1 MADKKINEF
10 DDLFSDAPT
19 KAPAA
24 VEKAPVIVE
33 DERSAS
39 PEKNEFDDLFITPA
53 TDKSSS
59 SSKDSSSDKSV
70 AAAVGA
76 GYGAYKGLRKTVP
89 TIDNAYTRWAE
100 RTYGLPAGS
109 LSEAIALRDPSM
121 PMTEAQANKA
131 VASKYFGPAGA
142 ETRLPAGAAGNM
154 PFNYAK
160 SAGLTDIEAGQAL
173 DMTKQE
179 GGTHDLATKR
189 RVALSGLSQTNPT
202 YRESPEHGGL
212 MVNTSVG
219 SGPRFTPEPYPDV
232 WYNTRGGWRTPPP
245 WSELSQADSPY
256 HHHRGPSGPKQT
268 ASPLPTAPVASVQE
282 SSVLDQVAKKL
293 GKANTASRG
302 AQYAAGAG
310 RGALG
315 GGMTAL
321 QAYNMYRNYL
331 AGRSPDATEVASL
344 VGGPMAAFG
353 GKILGPVGAAL
364 QIPYGIAHRKE
375 IYEGLTGSD
384 INPTAF
390 MGMPEENVRVQPT
403 PVSP

>member
-1 MADKKINEF
+1 MPDKKTNEF
-10 DDLFSDAPT
+10 DDLFSDTPT
-19 KAPAA
+19 KAPATA
-24 VEKAPVIVE
+24 GDEKTPLAAE
-33 DERSAS
+33 NNNSDE
-39 PEKNEFDDLFITPA
+39 EFKDLFLEDGNTALP
-53 TDKSSS
+53 
-59 SSKDSSSDKSV
+59 SKSSSDKSV

-89 TIDNAYTRWAE
+89 TSDNAYTRWAE
-100 RTYGLPAGS
+100 RTYGLPEGS

-131 VASKYFGPAGA
+131 VASKYFGPAPAGA

-202 YRESPEHGGL
+202 YAESPAHGGL

-256 HHHRGPSGPKQT
+256 HYREPSGPTRK
-268 ASPLPTAPVASVQE
+268 ASPLPTTPTAPAQQ
-282 SSVLDQVAKKL
+282 SSTLDQVAKKL
-293 GKANTASRG
+293 GRANTASRG
-302 AQYAAGAG
+302 AQYVAGAG

-321 QAYNMYRNYL
+321 QAYNMYQNAL
-331 AGRSPDATEVASL
+331 AGRSPDWTEYLSL
-344 VGGPMAAFG
+344 AGGPLAAFG
-353 GKILGPVGAAL
+353 KRFLGPVGAAM
-364 QIPYGIAHRKE
+364 QIPYAIAHRDE
-375 IYEGLTGSD
+375 IAAGLTGHD

-390 MGMPEENVRVQPT
+390 FGMPEENTPIIQPT

>member
-1 MADKKINEF
+1 MPDKKTNEF

-19 KAPAA
+19 KAPVAAEKLPAIAADEKMPVA
-24 VEKAPVIVE
+24 VENNNSD
-33 DERSAS
+33 DEF
-39 PEKNEFDDLFITPA
+39 KDLFLEDGNTPLP
-53 TDKSSS
+53 
-59 SSKDSSSDKSV
+59 SKSSSDKSV

-100 RTYGLPAGS
+100 RIYGLPEGS

-131 VASKYFGPAGA
+131 VASRYFGPAPAGA

-179 GGTHDLATKR
+179 GGTHDLASKR
-189 RVALSGLSQTNPT
+189 RVALSGLSQSNPT

-212 MVNTSVG
+212 MVDTSVG
-219 SGPRFTPEPYPDV
+219 SGPR
-232 WYNTRGGWRTPPP
+232 G
-245 WSELSQADSPY
+245 A
-256 HHHRGPSGPKQT
+256 PSTAAK
-268 ASPLPTAPVASVQE
+268 ASPLPVTPAAPTQQ

-321 QAYNMYRNYL
+321 QAYNMYQNAL
-331 AGRSPDATEVASL
+331 AGRSPDWTEYFSL
-344 VGGPMAAFG
+344 AGGPLMTFG
-353 GKILGPVGAAL
+353 GKFGGKLGLLGAGL
-364 QIPYGIAHRKE
+364 QLPYGVMHRGE
-375 IYEGLTGSD
+375 IYEGLTGGD

-390 MGMPEENVRVQPT
+390 MNMPEENVRIQPT